1 MPWREVCPMDE
12 KVRLIA
18 ALVAR
23 EESVTAVCEQLGI
36 SRKTAYKWLWRY
48 REHAAADLRERS
60 RAPHVVHGR

>member
-23 EESVTAVCEQLGI
+23 EESVTAVCA
-36 SRKTAYKWLWRY
+36 SSWVS
-48 REHAAADLRERS
+48 AARLLTSGFGDIGSTPRRD
-60 RAPHVVHGR
+60 